1 MNSILNWARPHPVF
15 VFSFIQCT
23 PKTSSSV
30 KYFTVV
36 TLINNRNIM
45 GYDLRVLYCHKTI
58 FVYLIMKKFLNSHLT
73 GHCCL
78 WEALQ
83 WWCFMWQDT
92 TTSYCL
98 CRYVNTFSLLTTL
111 FYILCTSPI
120 ANSIMAKLTNQF
132 IQTRLRTI
140 DWLQLFTWLWWWLS
154 PSCRQQSISELPSPE
169 WSDYT
174 MKSLLW
180 EPFHDDPRF
189 KCMHCHFLLLLIM
202 FFLFY
207 YH

>member
-1 MNSILNWARPHPVF
+1 MCTSLWRNSWIL
-15 VFSFIQCT
+15 S
-23 PKTSSSV
+23 
-30 KYFTVV
+30 
-36 TLINNRNIM
+36 
-45 GYDLRVLYCHKTI
+45 
-58 FVYLIMKKFLNSHLT
+58 
-73 GHCCL
+73 
-78 WEALQ
+78 
-83 WWCFMWQDT
+83 WQDIAAFERLFNDDVSCGKT
-92 TTSYCL
+92 P
-98 CRYVNTFSLLTTL
+98 LLLIAYAGMWTPFFTYNP

-132 IQTRLRTI
+132 KQTRLRTI

-154 PSCRQQSISELPSPE
+154 PSCRQQSISELPSPA

-189 KCMHCHFLLLLIM
+189 KCMYCHFLLLLIM

-207 YH
+207 CH